1 MKKSLIAL
9 AALAATAS
17 FAQSTVTLS
26 GNVKAGFANTKY
38 SNSATATQNGTGQ
51 SIADGS
57 SRFILSGSED
67 LGGGLKANFQ
77 VDTRFR
83 MDDNGAAPTSSPLA
97 SGNTFVGLSGNF
109 GTAQIGKMD
118 THYCLGSDEHGVRAT
133 ALQASSCGLLGFVNG
148 SGAGQ
153 AIANASR
160 STNVIRYVSPSF
172 SGLTLTGNYSTS
184 YSGTEG
190 AVGDAGKGKAVHLA
204 ANYVNGPITA
214 GLSVWDATGED
225 QTATVA
231 RTGQKANTLAVGY
244 DFGVAKVGLTY
255 DQSTQ
260 RVAAA
265 SAAFVDT
272 KRTAYSIPVVVPAGN
287 GAFLVT
293 YTKAANTKTAGV
305 TNDNTGA
312 TLWSVGYDYDL
323 SKRTKL
329 GVSYAALSNKS
340 AGAYAL
346 YTQASLNGTPANAA
360 GQNATQLYA
369 GVRHAF

>member
-1 MKKSLIAL
+1 MILYRAPRRDEA
-9 AALAATAS
+9 AALA
-17 FAQSTVTLS
+17 TL
-26 GNVKAGFANTKY
+26 GRETFVETFGHLY
-38 SNSATATQNGTGQ
+38 
-51 SIADGS
+51 
-57 SRFILSGSED
+57 RPED
-67 LGGGLKANFQ
+67 LAQFLDTIYAEDVIARQLDSDRILFRVAEAAGQLVGYCKLGLDVSLDYDPGDKTVIELKQLYVF
-77 VDTRFR
+77 
-83 MDDNGAAPTSSPLA
+83 A
-97 SGNTFVGLSGNF
+97 S
-109 GTAQIGKMD
+109 
-118 THYCLGSDEHGVRAT
+118 HH
-133 ALQASSCGLLGFVNG
+133 G

-214 GLSVWDATGED
+214 GLSVWDATGEE
-225 QTATVA
+225 QTATAA

-260 RVAAA
+260 RAAAA

-329 GVSYAALSNKS
+329 GVSYAALNNKS
-340 AGAYAL
+340 AAGYGL
-346 YTQASLNGTPANAA
+346 YTQASLAAHGANAV
-360 GQNATQLYA
+360 GQNATRLYA